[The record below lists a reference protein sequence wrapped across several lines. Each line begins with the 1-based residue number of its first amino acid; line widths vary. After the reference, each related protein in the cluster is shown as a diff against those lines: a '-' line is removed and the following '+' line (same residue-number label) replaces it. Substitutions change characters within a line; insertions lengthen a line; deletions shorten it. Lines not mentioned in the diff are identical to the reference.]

1 MNKTEAPALMLNV
14 REAAQRIGVSSSWI
28 YNRIYE
34 KTMPFPYH
42 LIGHRYVIKAADI
55 DRFLQVSIHVPRGV
69 RQEVPM
75 KK

>member
-1 MNKTEAPALMLNV
+1 MNKNKAEAPLMLNIK
-14 REAAQRIGVSSSWI
+14 EAAQRMGVSSSWI

-55 DRFLQVSIHVPRGV
+55 DRFLQERYIR
-69 RQEVPM
+69 RC
-75 KK
+75 